1 MEEENKN
8 IDIDIYK
15 VGGYYGMI
23 SIKDFNKPQN
33 KSLFKP
39 ILLTF

>member
-15 VGGYYGMI
+15 AGGYYGMI
-23 SIKDFNKPQN
+23 SIKDFK
-33 KSLFKP
+33 
-39 ILLTF
+39 